1 MRANAKTGNSVTN
14 EGIVMDKVV
23 VSQDY
28 GAIPAKW
35 DETVDVIVI
44 GSGFAGLS
52 AAIEAHDAGA
62 SVKIIEKM
70 DTAGG
75 NSWINGGQVAAAG
88 SAAQK
93 KQGIKD
99 SVDLMYNDMLVAGL
113 HLNYP
118 HLAKIVAEQ
127 SNSAVEWTM
136 QRVGAAYKEHVNMM
150 GGHSVPRTLQTA
162 NGHGSEV
169 VGKQVEALKKD
180 RVDINFHS
188 QLVKIYRDPR
198 GVVVGIAMLQGFEI
212 GKPEAGVLKH
222 IRALKGV
229 VLACGG
235 FSEDLHFRMAQNP
248 TLTADYETTN
258 QPGATAEGL
267 IAALHIAAAPI
278 QLDQIQLLPLVSPD
292 DKSMGTAP
300 GFIAGAGMAH
310 GILVDPDTGKR
321 FVSELADRKVQSDAI
336 IACGHPAVVISD
348 AAGVKFSWWGLERS
362 LKSGSVKKF
371 DTIAELATSYKIDL
385 ASLQSTIKDFNGFVA
400 AKKDP
405 EFGKLILQDAKPLAE
420 APFYASRVWPK
431 IHHTMGG
438 VEINE
443 KAEVLDLDGNVIPGF
458 YAAGEVTGG
467 VHGACRLGS
476 VAIIDC
482 LVFGRIAGKNVSA
495 AAAMQQ
501 AAE

>member
-1 MRANAKTGNSVTN
+1 MTFVTTQ
-14 EGIVMDKVV
+14 E
-23 VSQDY
+23 Y
-28 GAIPAKW
+28 GAVPANW

-62 SVKIIEKM
+62 TVKIIEKM

-75 NSWINGGQVAAAG
+75 NSWINGGPVAAAG
-88 SAAQK
+88 SAAQQ

-99 SVDLMYNDMLVAGL
+99 SADLMYNDMLTAGL

-127 SNSAVEWTM
+127 SNSAVEWTIK
-136 QRVGAAYKEHVNMM
+136 RVGAGYKEHVNMM

-180 RVDINFHS
+180 NVQISLHS
-188 QLVKIYRDPR
+188 QLAQLHRDAS
-198 GVVVGIAMLQGFEI
+198 GTVIGIAMLQDYEF
-212 GKPEAGVLKH
+212 GKPGTGKIKN

-248 TLTADYETTN
+248 TLNPDYETTN

-267 IAALHIAAAPI
+267 IAAFRIAASPI
-278 QLDQIQLLPLVSPD
+278 QLDLIQLLPLTSPD
-292 DKSMGTAP
+292 DKAMGTAP

-310 GILVDPDTGKR
+310 GVLIDPDTGKR

-336 IACGHPAVVISD
+336 IACGHPAISISD
-348 AAGVKFSWWGLERS
+348 SAGVKFSWWGLERS
-362 LKSGSVKKF
+362 LTSGSVKKF
-371 DTIAELATSYKIDL
+371 DTLADLAACYKIDL
-385 ASLQSTIKDFNGFVA
+385 AALQTTIKVFNGFVA

-405 EFGKLILQDAKPLAE
+405 DFGKLILQDAKPLAQ
-420 APFYASRVWPK
+420 APFYAARVWPK

-443 KAEVLDLDGNVIPGF
+443 RAEVIDLDGKVIPGF
-458 YAAGEVTGG
+458 FAAGEATGG

-482 LVFGRIAGKNVSA
+482 LVFGRIAGKNVA
-495 AAAMQQ
+495 AAATMRQ

>member
-1 MRANAKTGNSVTN
+1 MNK
-14 EGIVMDKVV
+14 IVA
-23 VSQDY
+23 SQDF
-28 GAIPAKW
+28 GLVPAKW

-93 KQGIKD
+93 RQGITD
-99 SVDLMYNDMLVAGL
+99 SVDSMYNDMLVAGL
-113 HLNYP
+113 HLNHP
-118 HLAKIVAEQ
+118 HLARIVAEQ

-136 QRVGAAYKEHVNMM
+136 KRVGAAYKEHVNMM

-169 VGKQVEALKKD
+169 VGKQVEALKKGL
-180 RVDINFHS
+180 VEISLHS
-188 QLVKIYRDPR
+188 QLVKLYRDAG
-198 GVVVGIAMLQGFEI
+198 GVVVGIAMLQGFEF
-212 GKPEAGVLKH
+212 GKPENGTLKH

-235 FSEDLHFRMAQNP
+235 FSEDLHFRTAQNP

-267 IAALHIAAAPI
+267 IAALQIAAAPI

-310 GILVDPDTGKR
+310 GLLVDPKTGKR

-336 IACGHPAVVISD
+336 IACGHAAVVISD
-348 AAGVKFSWWGLERS
+348 SVGVKFSWWGLDRS

-371 DTIAELATSYKIDL
+371 DTISELASCYKIDPAVL
-385 ASLQSTIKDFNGFVA
+385 ETTLKSFNGFVV
-400 AKKDP
+400 AKQDP
-405 EFGKLILQDAKPLAE
+405 EFGKLILEDAKPLIE
-420 APFYASRVWPK
+420 APFYAARVWPK

-443 KAEVLDLDGNVIPGF
+443 KAEVIDLDGNVIAGL

-495 AAAMQQ
+495 ATALRQ

>member
-1 MRANAKTGNSVTN
+1 MSQ
-14 EGIVMDKVV
+14 IVA
-23 VSQDY
+23 SQDY
-28 GAIPAKW
+28 GALPVKW
-35 DETVDVIVI
+35 DEAVDVIVI

-93 KQGIKD
+93 KQGISD
-99 SVDLMYNDMLVAGL
+99 SADEMYKDMLVAGL

-118 HLAKIVAEQ
+118 YLARIVAEE

-136 QRVGAAYKEHVNMM
+136 ERVGAVYKEHVNMM

-169 VGKQVEALKKD
+169 VGKQVEALKKV
-180 RVDINFHS
+180 RVEINFHA
-188 QLVKIYRDPR
+188 QLIKLHRDAS
-198 GVVVGIAMLQGFEI
+198 GTVVGIAMLQGYEFT
-212 GKPEAGVLKH
+212 KPGTGILKN
-222 IRALKGV
+222 IKALKGV

-235 FSEDLHFRMAQNP
+235 FSEDLHFRLAQNP
-248 TLTADYETTN
+248 TLDRDYETTN

-267 IAALHIAAAPI
+267 IAALRIAAAPI
-278 QLDQIQLLPLVSPD
+278 QLDQIQLLPLTSPD
-292 DKSMGTAP
+292 DRAMGTAP

-336 IACGHPAVVISD
+336 IACSHPAISISD

-371 DTIAELATSYKIDL
+371 DTVGDLAACYKIKL
-385 ASLQSTIKDFNGFVA
+385 AALQATIEAFNGYVA
-400 AKKDP
+400 AKQDSD
-405 EFGKLILQDAKPLAE
+405 FGKLILADAKPLVE
-420 APFYASRVWPK
+420 APFYAARVWPK

-443 KAEVLDLDGNVIPGF
+443 KAQVIDLDGKVIPGF
-458 YAAGEVTGG
+458 YAAGEATGG

-482 LVFGRIAGKNVSA
+482 LVFGRIAGKNVA
-495 AAAMQQ
+495 ATAALRQ